1 MACPAMGACFWFA
14 RSEDSNSCA
23 GDRRLRRKQ
32 GAEAGAAVAEGKP
45 RPRGAAR
52 CGYRNSYSAGR
63 PTSRPAKTP
72 LRGVFRARESPRGS
86 SRPAA
91 RGGGRALRKLFAAP
105 SPSGRLQ
112 RSRKR
117 SASARGD
124 RSLKTLRR
132 SVFLTRPLP
141 APNHANPNV
150 LLFEGAFGFVFYL
163 QSMNMK

>member
-1 MACPAMGACFWFA
+1 MGPGFE
-14 RSEDSNSCA
+14 SPMVH
-23 GDRRLRRKQ
+23 Q
-32 GAEAGAAVAEGKP
+32 GKP
-45 RPRGAAR
+45 YGKRRAYFFVLRSGKAGVCAPSGTRTAR
-52 CGYRNSYSAGR
+52 AGR
-63 PTSRPAKTP
+63 LASRPAKTP